1 MDSSFFVPP
10 HPCLLFLASLVC
22 EILSINCSAFD
33 YPFSGTGASGKS
45 TFLKQ
50 LKVLHKKGFSPTE
63 VDQFKESLPTN
74 ALHSMQKLVQHMID
88 NTKVKRNVKVSVCI
102 AFSLDSCQAKM
113 TKIIDA
119 TELDEEIAAAIDS
132 IWQRPEVQEV
142 FKKKNELNVQVE
154 SAAS

>member
-1 MDSSFFVPP
+1 
-10 HPCLLFLASLVC
+10 
-22 EILSINCSAFD
+22 
-33 YPFSGTGASGKS
+33 
-45 TFLKQ
+45 
-50 LKVLHKKGFSPTE
+50 
-63 VDQFKESLPTN
+63 
-74 ALHSMQKLVQHMID
+74 MQKLVQHMID